1 MDDKTFNEMIEIVK
15 NRFNQLRTDVIGGK
29 ITSDE
34 YYTMLGQFEE
44 EFYKKYPAI
53 DENLS
58 DEQNEK
64 LQNLEEI
71 NLSDEMIE
79 SARKNGT
86 LHELIKIS
94 DESNE
99 DLLNKHKISIIDIIQ
114 SKLDLSDEYNFRRL
128 CYLLRNQNITLNE
141 NEKSYINKLFDNP
154 SFCSDFYYSILFE
167 DDRSESFIENN
178 FNFILEHIDKIDPE
192 KRSNLDYIIDRS
204 DKVLSQI
211 SVDKL
216 PVLFERLNYLN
227 RKKVGKYLIDKDI
240 NYIFSIPIESSYIPG
255 EKEILQYAVNK
266 GLTLT
271 EDTVKKLD
279 KRYFEANDK
288 SGIELINLAIDTDS
302 NNILLLSPISE
313 WVSHN
318 EKGDLILKENFSL
331 DGHRK
336 YFKNEPMRKLAIDAD
351 FNNIFNIPDNNK
363 ALKYAISKG
372 FKLTEENCRKL
383 SKEYF
388 SDLEI
393 AKLAIDTDLDNI
405 FNIPSNNK
413 ALKYAIKEKGF
424 KLTRKNCRNL
434 SKEYFSDL
442 EIAKLAIDTDLNN
455 IFVIPSINNSKIL
468 KYAIK
473 EKGFKLTRENY
484 KKIYWLNGR
493 KHFKDSEVFKL
504 AIDTDLDNIFDFPV
518 NNKLLKYAISKGLK
532 LTRENCGKL
541 SNRYFENFEIA
552 KLAIDT
558 DLNNIFDIPSI
569 DNSKMLKYAIKEKGF
584 KLTRENYEK
593 IYRVNYIEH
602 FKDPEILKLAIDAD
616 LDNIFIIPVDTEL
629 LKYAISKGF
638 VLTGDFLK
646 SQNIADT
653 CFEDPEFIKVVIDT
667 FKYDYDNLIYYCN
680 NDLFMYTLYCLQ
692 DKNVTSSSSDI
703 DELINECLTKS
714 KDFLD
719 KYKEAMSFYQGN
731 KKEFFF
737 NEQYFRYFLSF
748 NNVNVDDFIQY
759 CFGDSYHFMNGML
772 KYNTSESIRS
782 FKKFLDYYRKQIN
795 TKDTNPVSELNAF
808 MNCLKGYDHYKEFC
822 DSLIASNTKLTEDN
836 LYEINVLFNY
846 NSLLDESLR
855 PKSIDDLTNFSRKIF
870 DSNIEQFFTY
880 DDINMKKNMFCRTI
894 LNADLGKING
904 WLQTYGDTLYLTQ
917 LQFEN
922 KNDIYLCRYIEEM
935 KRYTTLFEFVLG
947 LDDELTMNNIMNEI
961 ANNENKKETVLKWS
975 KYFSNYEERINKMY
989 AKETLRNLTDI
1000 NNITASCLE
1009 NMLDKESTSK
1019 NGVNVYDFSNKNYG
1033 LLAHVKSYS
1042 EDIDDLATGRSS
1054 INQSFICLS
1063 AVSYINQ
1070 RYYKANTSD
1079 IIFGYSYLPEENFI
1093 MSSTSNM
1100 GSNNSIQKYS
1110 SKVADTSRSQRGF
1123 KDTSRAPEGHN
1134 SEFLCYRGGLKPSC
1148 IILLNGREP
1157 TAKETEI
1164 AEKYNLY
1171 FVKTQE
1177 NNKIM
1182 VNAPEK
1188 IEYKDD
1194 YLKDEYD
1201 MTVSDIS
1208 EFKKIMGV
1216 RENKR
1221 KICIF
1226 TDSHGLF
1233 EPTAAILEDARK
1245 NGATEFYSLG
1255 DNVGTGSNPE
1265 DVLDLLDIYGV
1276 KSVKGNHEMYV
1287 IDGVEG
1293 FKGHLS
1299 EGQVREAKEDSDWT
1313 RNKLSKEQIE
1323 KIKRYPDSLVI
1334 EVAGKKM
1341 LLCHH
1346 LEDYN
1351 TRERLYNPDDYE
1363 AVFQGHE
1370 HFEKN
1375 NSNIY
1380 TIRGAGIG
1388 YSSDSDSDD
1397 LGKAKY
1403 IEITEK
1409 ENGEY
1414 SICVKEVPFYV
1425 ENTRR
1430 DLIEEDGPGRDKM
1443 TRWLR

>member
-15 NRFNQLRTDVIGGK
+15 NRFNQLRTDVIDGK

-34 YYTMLGQFEE
+34 YYTMLEQFVEE
-44 EFYKKYPAI
+44 LYKKYPAI

-94 DESNE
+94 DESDE
-99 DLLNKHKISIIDIIQ
+99 DLLNKYKISIIDIIQ
-114 SKLDLSDEYNFRRL
+114 SKFDLSDEYDFSRL
-128 CYLLRNQNITLNE
+128 CDLLRNQNITLNE

-167 DDRSESFIENN
+167 YAKSESFIENN

-192 KRSNLDYIIDRS
+192 KWRNLDYFIDRN

-216 PVLFERLNYLN
+216 PVLFERLNSPN

-240 NYIFSIPIESSYIPG
+240 NYIFSIPIESSYTQ
-255 EKEILQYAVNK
+255 EAHEILQYAVNK

-271 EDTVKKLD
+271 EDTVKKFD

-313 WVSHN
+313 WVTHN

-331 DGHRK
+331 DGHWK

-393 AKLAIDTDLDNI
+393 AKLAIDTDLNNI

-413 ALKYAIKEKGF
+413 ALKYAISKGF
-424 KLTRKNCRNL
+424 KLTVKNRIKL

-455 IFVIPSINNSKIL
+455 IF
-468 KYAIK
+468 
-473 EKGFKLTRENY
+473 G
-484 KKIYWLNGR
+484 
-493 KHFKDSEVFKL
+493 
-504 AIDTDLDNIFDFPV
+504 FPV
-518 NNKLLKYAISKGLK
+518 NNKLLKYAI
-532 LTRENCGKL
+532 E
-541 SNRYFENFEIA
+541 
-552 KLAIDT
+552 
-558 DLNNIFDIPSI
+558 
-569 DNSKMLKYAIKEKGF
+569 EKGF
-584 KLTRENYEK
+584 KLTRENCRILSKEYFSDSEIAKLAIDIDLNNIFNIPNNNKALKYAIEEK
-593 IYRVNYIEH
+593 G
-602 FKDPEILKLAIDAD
+602 FKLTRENCRELSKEYFSDLEIAKLAIDAD

-646 SQNIADT
+646 SQNIDDT
-653 CFEDPEFIKVVIDT
+653 YFEDPEFIKVVIDT

-719 KYKEAMSFYQGN
+719 KYKEAMSFYKGN

-748 NNVNVDDFIQY
+748 NNVNIDDFVQY

-822 DSLIASNTKLTEDN
+822 DSLIASNTKFNEDN

-855 PKSIDDLTNFSRKIF
+855 PKSIDDLANFSRKIF
-870 DSNIEQFFTY
+870 DSNIEQFFTCN
-880 DDINMKKNMFCRTI
+880 DINMKRNMFCRTI

-961 ANNENKKETVLKWS
+961 ANDENKKETVLKWS
-975 KYFSNYEERINKMY
+975 KYLSNYEERINKMY

-1000 NNITASCLE
+1000 NNITDSCLDDL
-1009 NMLDKESTSK
+1009 LDKESTSK
-1019 NGVNVYDFSNKNYG
+1019 NEVNVYDFSNKNYG

-1100 GSNNSIQKYS
+1100 GSNDSIQKYS

-1134 SEFLCYRGGLKPSC
+1134 SEFLCYREGLKPSC

-1201 MTVSDIS
+1201 MTAPDIS

-1323 KIKRYPDSLVI
+1323 KIKEYPDSLVI

-1351 TRERLYNPDDYE
+1351 TRERLYNSDDYE

-1380 TIRGAGIG
+1380 TVRGAGIG
-1388 YSSDSDSDD
+1388 YSSDSDD

-1425 ENTRR
+1425 ENTKR

>member
-1 MDDKTFNEMIEIVK
+1 MDDKTFNEMIEIAK
-15 NRFNQLRTDVIGGK
+15 NRLNQLRTDVIDGK

-34 YYTMLGQFEE
+34 YYTMVEQFGEE
-44 EFYKKYPAI
+44 LYKKYPAI
-53 DENLS
+53 DEKLS

-64 LQNLEEI
+64 FENLAEFY
-71 NLSDEMIE
+71 LSDEMIE

-99 DLLNKHKISIIDIIQ
+99 DLLNKHKIPIIDIIQ
-114 SKLDLSDEYNFRRL
+114 SKIDLSKEDMSSEIYTFENLCNFL
-128 CYLLRNQNITLNE
+128 GNQNITLNE
-141 NEKSYINKLFDNP
+141 NEKHYISKLLDNP
-154 SFCSDFYYSILFE
+154 SLYNKFKSVIIDEGYYYEQEHNNLFLK
-167 DDRSESFIENN
+167 NN
-178 FNFILEHIDKIDPE
+178 FDFILEQIDRIAPNSEFDFDWIIDENNKVAFQVHIDKLPILFKHLKYKDCE
-192 KRSNLDYIIDRS
+192 KIA
-204 DKVLSQI
+204 
-211 SVDKL
+211 
-216 PVLFERLNYLN
+216 
-227 RKKVGKYLIDKDI
+227 KYLIDNDI
-240 NYIFSIPIESSYIPG
+240 NYIFSIPIKSLYVYEQ
-255 EKEILQYAVNK
+255 KEILQYAVSK
-266 GLTLT
+266 GLLLT
-271 EDTVKKLD
+271 ENVVKKLD
-279 KRYFEANDK
+279 KRYFEEHDK
-288 SGIELINLAIDTDS
+288 RSLELINLAIDTDA
-302 NNILLLSPISE
+302 NNILLLKPMSE
-313 WVSHN
+313 LVSYN
-318 EKGDLILKENFSL
+318 ENGDLILKEKSSFKIMSE
-331 DGHRK
+331 
-336 YFKNEPMRKLAIDAD
+336 YFRNTPMRKLAIDAD
-351 FNNIFNIPDNNK
+351 YNNIFDIPVNDEM
-363 ALKYAISKG
+363 LKYAISKG
-372 FKLTEENCRKL
+372 FKLTRENCEKL
-383 SKEYF
+383 SEDYF
-388 SDLEI
+388 KNLEN
-393 AKLAIDTDLDNI
+393 ARLAIDTDLDNI
-405 FNIPSNNK
+405 FNIPANDEM
-413 ALKYAIKEKGF
+413 LKYAI
-424 KLTRKNCRNL
+424 
-434 SKEYFSDL
+434 S
-442 EIAKLAIDTDLNN
+442 
-455 IFVIPSINNSKIL
+455 
-468 KYAIK
+468 
-473 EKGFKLTRENY
+473 KGFKLTRENCEKLSEDY
-484 KKIYWLNGR
+484 FEYPEFTKIVIETFNYNY
-493 KHFKDSEVFKL
+493 D
-504 AIDTDLDNIFDFPV
+504 DLICHYNSS
-518 NNKLLKYAISKGLK
+518 LLKY
-532 LTRENCGKL
+532 
-541 SNRYFENFEIA
+541 
-552 KLAIDT
+552 
-558 DLNNIFDIPSI
+558 
-569 DNSKMLKYAIKEKGF
+569 
-584 KLTRENYEK
+584 
-593 IYRVNYIEH
+593 
-602 FKDPEILKLAIDAD
+602 
-616 LDNIFIIPVDTEL
+616 
-629 LKYAISKGF
+629 
-638 VLTGDFLK
+638 
-646 SQNIADT
+646 
-653 CFEDPEFIKVVIDT
+653 
-667 FKYDYDNLIYYCN
+667 
-680 NDLFMYTLYCLQ
+680 TLYYLQ
-692 DKNVTSSSSDI
+692 DKNVTSSSNNI
-703 DELINECLTKS
+703 DELINKGLDKS
-714 KDFLD
+714 KDFLT
-719 KYKEAMSFYQGN
+719 KYNGAMNFYQGN
-731 KKEFFF
+731 TKELFL
-737 NEQYFRYFLSF
+737 NEEYFRYFLSF

-759 CFGDSYHFMNGML
+759 CFGDSYHFMKGML
-772 KYNTSESIRS
+772 KYNTSEGIRS

-795 TKDTNPVSELNAF
+795 IKDTNSVSELNAF

-836 LYEINVLFNY
+836 LYEINALFNY

-935 KRYTTLFEFVLG
+935 KRYTTLFEFVLS

-961 ANNENKKETVLKWS
+961 ANDETKKETVLKWS
-975 KYFSNYEERINKMY
+975 KYLSNYEERINKMY

-1000 NNITASCLE
+1000 NNITDSCLDDL
-1009 NMLDKESTSK
+1009 LDKESTSK
-1019 NGVNVYDFSNKNYG
+1019 NEVNVYDFSNKNYG
-1033 LLAHVKSYS
+1033 LLAHVRSNG
-1042 EDIDDLATGRSS
+1042 ENIDNLATGKSS

-1070 RYYKANTSD
+1070 RYYGINPSD
-1079 IIFGYSYLPEENFI
+1079 IIFGYNYLPEENFI

-1100 GSNNSIQKYS
+1100 SSNRSIQRYS

-1123 KDTSRAPEGHN
+1123 KDTSRAPKGYN
-1134 SEFLCYRGGLKPSC
+1134 SEFLCYREGLKPSC
-1148 IILLNGREP
+1148 IILPDGREP
-1157 TAKETEI
+1157 TVEEIEVAK
-1164 AEKYNLY
+1164 KYNLY
-1171 FVKTQE
+1171 FVKTQK
-1177 NNKIM
+1177 NNKVM

-1194 YLKDEYD
+1194 YLKDEYN
-1201 MTVSDIS
+1201 MTAPDIS

-1323 KIKRYPDSLVI
+1323 KIKGYPDSLVI

-1380 TIRGAGIG
+1380 IVRGAGIG
-1388 YSSDSDSDD
+1388 YSSDSDE

-1409 ENGEY
+1409 GNGEY

-1425 ENTRR
+1425 ENTKR

>member
-15 NRFNQLRTDVIGGK
+15 NRLNQLRTDVIDGK

-34 YYTMLGQFEE
+34 YYTMREQFGEE
-44 EFYKKYPAI
+44 LYKKYPVI

-71 NLSDEMIE
+71 YLSDEMIE

-114 SKLDLSDEYNFRRL
+114 SKFDLSNEYKYEFSRL
-128 CYLLRNQNITLNE
+128 CNFLGKQNITLNE
-141 NEKSYINKLFDNP
+141 NEKNYINKLLDNP
-154 SFCSDFYYSILFE
+154 SFCYEFGNVIVREHNNLFLK
-167 DDRSESFIENN
+167 NN
-178 FNFILEHIDKIDPE
+178 FDFILEQIDRIA
-192 KRSNLDYIIDRS
+192 SYGLLDFDWIIDENN
-204 DKVLSQI
+204 KVPFRI
-211 SVDKL
+211 PINKL
-216 PVLFERLNYLN
+216 PALFNHLNYES
-227 RKKVGKYLIDKDI
+227 RKKIAKYLIDNDI
-240 NYIFSIPIESSYIPG
+240 NYIFSIPITPLSYES
-255 EKEILQYAVNK
+255 EITENLQYAVSK

-271 EDTVKKLD
+271 EDVVKKLD
-279 KRYFEANDK
+279 KKYFDDNVK
-288 SGIELINLAIDTDS
+288 RGVELINLAIDTDS

-318 EKGDLILKENFSL
+318 EKGDLILKKNFSIN
-331 DGHRK
+331 HVNSKFFR
-336 YFKNEPMRKLAIDAD
+336 NTPMSKLAIDAD
-351 FNNIFNIPDNNK
+351 YNNIFNIPANDEM
-363 ALKYAISKG
+363 LKYAISKG
-372 FKLTEENCRKL
+372 FKLTRENCEKL
-383 SKEYF
+383 SEDY
-388 SDLEI
+388 LENLEN
-393 AKLAIDTDLDNI
+393 ARLAIDTDLDNI
-405 FNIPSNNK
+405 FNIPVNNE
-413 ALKYAIKEKGF
+413 L
-424 KLTRKNCRNL
+424 LQ
-434 SKEYFSDL
+434 D
-442 EIAKLAIDTDLNN
+442 
-455 IFVIPSINNSKIL
+455 VIS
-468 KYAIK
+468 
-473 EKGFKLTRENY
+473 KGFKLTRENCEKLSEDY
-484 KKIYWLNGR
+484 FEYPEFTKIVIET
-493 KHFKDSEVFKL
+493 FKYNYD
-504 AIDTDLDNIFDFPV
+504 DLIRHYNS
-518 NNKLLKYAISKGLK
+518 NLLKY
-532 LTRENCGKL
+532 
-541 SNRYFENFEIA
+541 
-552 KLAIDT
+552 
-558 DLNNIFDIPSI
+558 
-569 DNSKMLKYAIKEKGF
+569 
-584 KLTRENYEK
+584 
-593 IYRVNYIEH
+593 
-602 FKDPEILKLAIDAD
+602 
-616 LDNIFIIPVDTEL
+616 
-629 LKYAISKGF
+629 
-638 VLTGDFLK
+638 
-646 SQNIADT
+646 
-653 CFEDPEFIKVVIDT
+653 
-667 FKYDYDNLIYYCN
+667 
-680 NDLFMYTLYCLQ
+680 TLYYLQ
-692 DKNVTSSSSDI
+692 DKNVTSSSNNI
-703 DELINECLTKS
+703 DELINKGLDKS
-714 KDFLD
+714 KDFLT
-719 KYKEAMSFYQGN
+719 KYNGAMNFYQGN
-731 KKEFFF
+731 TKELFL
-737 NEQYFRYFLSF
+737 NEEYFRYFLSF

-772 KYNTSESIRS
+772 KYNTSESIKS

-822 DSLIASNTKLTEDN
+822 DSLIASNTKLSEDN
-836 LYEINVLFNY
+836 LYEINALFNY
-846 NSLLDESLR
+846 NSILDESLR

-947 LDDELTMNNIMNEI
+947 LNDELSMNNIMNEI
-961 ANNENKKETVLKWS
+961 ANDETKKETVLKWS
-975 KYFSNYEERINKMY
+975 KYLSNYEERINKMY

-1000 NNITASCLE
+1000 NNITDSCLDDL
-1009 NMLDKESTSK
+1009 LDKESTSK
-1019 NGVNVYDFSNKNYG
+1019 NEVNVYDFSNKNYG
-1033 LLAHVKSYS
+1033 LLAHVRSNG
-1042 EDIDDLATGRSS
+1042 ENINNLATGKSS

-1070 RYYKANTSD
+1070 RYYGINPSD
-1079 IIFGYSYLPEENFI
+1079 IIFGYNYLPEKSFI

-1100 GSNNSIQKYS
+1100 GSNRSIQRYS

-1123 KDTSRAPEGHN
+1123 KDTSRAPKGHN
-1134 SEFLCYRGGLKPSC
+1134 SEFLCYREGLKPSC
-1148 IILLNGREP
+1148 IILPDGREP
-1157 TAKETEI
+1157 TDEEIEVAK
-1164 AEKYNLY
+1164 KYNLY
-1171 FVKTQE
+1171 FVKTQK
-1177 NNKIM
+1177 NNKVM

-1194 YLKDEYD
+1194 YLKDEYN
-1201 MTVSDIS
+1201 MTAPDIS

-1323 KIKRYPDSLVI
+1323 KIKGYPDSLVI

-1351 TRERLYNPDDYE
+1351 TRERLYNSDDYE

-1380 TIRGAGIG
+1380 TVRGAGIG
-1388 YSSDSDSDD
+1388 YSSDSDD

>member
-15 NRFNQLRTDVIGGK
+15 NRLNQLRTDVIDGK

-34 YYTMLGQFEE
+34 YYTMREQFGEE
-44 EFYKKYPAI
+44 LYKKYPVI

-71 NLSDEMIE
+71 YLSDEMIE

-114 SKLDLSDEYNFRRL
+114 SKFDLSNEYKYEFSRL
-128 CYLLRNQNITLNE
+128 CNFLGKQNITLNE
-141 NEKSYINKLFDNP
+141 NEKNYINKLLDNP
-154 SFCSDFYYSILFE
+154 SFCYEFGNVIVKEHNNLFLK
-167 DDRSESFIENN
+167 NN
-178 FNFILEHIDKIDPE
+178 FDFILEQIDRIASYGP
-192 KRSNLDYIIDRS
+192 LDFDWIIDENN
-204 DKVLSQI
+204 KVPFRI
-211 SVDKL
+211 PINKL
-216 PVLFERLNYLN
+216 PALFNHLNYES
-227 RKKVGKYLIDKDI
+227 RKKIAKYLIDNDI
-240 NYIFSIPIESSYIPG
+240 NYIFSIPITPLSYES
-255 EKEILQYAVNK
+255 EITENLQYAVSK

-271 EDTVKKLD
+271 EDVVKKLD
-279 KRYFEANDK
+279 KKYFDDNVK
-288 SGIELINLAIDTDS
+288 RGVELINLAIDTDS

-318 EKGDLILKENFSL
+318 EKGDLILKKNFSIN
-331 DGHRK
+331 HVNSKFFR
-336 YFKNEPMRKLAIDAD
+336 NTPMSKLAIDAD
-351 FNNIFNIPDNNK
+351 YNNIFNIPANDEM
-363 ALKYAISKG
+363 LKYAISKG
-372 FKLTEENCRKL
+372 FKLTRENCEKL
-383 SKEYF
+383 SEDY
-388 SDLEI
+388 LENLENARLAI
-393 AKLAIDTDLDNI
+393 DADYNNIFDIPVNDEMLKYAISKGFKLTRENCEKLSEDYLENLENARLAIDTDLDNI
-405 FNIPSNNK
+405 FNIPVNNE
-413 ALKYAIKEKGF
+413 L
-424 KLTRKNCRNL
+424 LQ
-434 SKEYFSDL
+434 D
-442 EIAKLAIDTDLNN
+442 
-455 IFVIPSINNSKIL
+455 VIS
-468 KYAIK
+468 
-473 EKGFKLTRENY
+473 KGFKLTRENCE
-484 KKIYWLNGR
+484 KL
-493 KHFKDSEVFKL
+493 SEDYLENLENARL
-504 AIDTDLDNIFDFPV
+504 AIDTDLDNIFNIPANDEM
-518 NNKLLKYAISKGLK
+518 LKYAIS
-532 LTRENCGKL
+532 
-541 SNRYFENFEIA
+541 
-552 KLAIDT
+552 
-558 DLNNIFDIPSI
+558 
-569 DNSKMLKYAIKEKGF
+569 KGF
-584 KLTRENYEK
+584 KLTRENCEK
-593 IYRVNYIEH
+593 LSEDYFEYPEFTKIVIETFKYNY
-602 FKDPEILKLAIDAD
+602 DD
-616 LDNIFIIPVDTEL
+616 LIRHYNSNL
-629 LKYAISKGF
+629 LKY
-638 VLTGDFLK
+638 
-646 SQNIADT
+646 
-653 CFEDPEFIKVVIDT
+653 
-667 FKYDYDNLIYYCN
+667 
-680 NDLFMYTLYCLQ
+680 TLYYLQ
-692 DKNVTSSSSDI
+692 DKNVTSSSNNI
-703 DELINECLTKS
+703 DELINKGLDKS
-714 KDFLD
+714 KDFLT
-719 KYKEAMSFYQGN
+719 KYNGAMNFYQGN
-731 KKEFFF
+731 TKELFL
-737 NEQYFRYFLSF
+737 NEEYFRYFLSF

-772 KYNTSESIRS
+772 KYNTSESIKS

-822 DSLIASNTKLTEDN
+822 DSLIASNTKLSEDN
-836 LYEINVLFNY
+836 LYEINALFNY
-846 NSLLDESLR
+846 NSILDESLR

-947 LDDELTMNNIMNEI
+947 LNDELSMNNIMNEI
-961 ANNENKKETVLKWS
+961 ANDETKKETVLKWS
-975 KYFSNYEERINKMY
+975 KYLSNYEERINKMY

-1000 NNITASCLE
+1000 NNITDSCLDDL
-1009 NMLDKESTSK
+1009 LDKESTSK
-1019 NGVNVYDFSNKNYG
+1019 NEVNVYDFSNKNYG
-1033 LLAHVKSYS
+1033 LLAHVRSNG
-1042 EDIDDLATGRSS
+1042 ENINNLATGKSS

-1070 RYYKANTSD
+1070 RYYGINPSD
-1079 IIFGYSYLPEENFI
+1079 IIFGYNYLPEKSFI

-1100 GSNNSIQKYS
+1100 GSNRSIQRYS

-1123 KDTSRAPEGHN
+1123 KDTSRAPKGHN
-1134 SEFLCYRGGLKPSC
+1134 SEFLCYREGLKPSC
-1148 IILLNGREP
+1148 IILPDGREP
-1157 TAKETEI
+1157 TDEEIEVAK
-1164 AEKYNLY
+1164 KYNLY
-1171 FVKTQE
+1171 FVKTQK
-1177 NNKIM
+1177 NNKVM

-1194 YLKDEYD
+1194 YLKDEYN
-1201 MTVSDIS
+1201 MTAPDIS

-1388 YSSDSDSDD
+1388 YSSDSDD

-1425 ENTRR
+1425 ENTKR